1 MQTPREARRLE
12 NENRAALAA
21 RPICDIVGAMFNDSL
36 TPVSW
41 RARPRSF
48 VALMS
53 LYESNF
59 VRLGWLAGDVAA
71 LHGEYRSRSR
81 AECELILTV
90 LENSRYTTTLNLTYL
105 LPRSLP
111 ESLSAGGFERV
122 PDMQLRVYHD
132 AHLAEAQDGGVAER
146 LSGPTVVRGRPGS
159 VPERELG
166 RRWQRNM
173 MLNKWLEYC
182 VERGHRFPSPG

>member
-1 MQTPREARRLE
+1 MLSDTQ
-12 NENRAALAA
+12 
-21 RPICDIVGAMFNDSL
+21 

-53 LYESNF
+53 LYESNY
-59 VRLGWLAGDVAA
+59 VRLGWLAGGLASRK
-71 LHGEYRSRSR
+71 GEYRSRCEL
-81 AECELILTV
+81 ECELVLTV

-111 ESLSAGGFERV
+111 LSLPRGMPPVGEFDRL
-122 PDMQLRVYHD
+122 PDLQVRVYHD
-132 AHLAEAQDGGVAER
+132 AHLAEAQDLGPVERATVAG
-146 LSGPTVVRGRPGS
+146 SARGRAGVGPM
-159 VPERELG
+159 PERELG
-166 RRWQRNM
+166 RRWARNM

-182 VERGHRFPSPG
+182 VERGHRFHPPG